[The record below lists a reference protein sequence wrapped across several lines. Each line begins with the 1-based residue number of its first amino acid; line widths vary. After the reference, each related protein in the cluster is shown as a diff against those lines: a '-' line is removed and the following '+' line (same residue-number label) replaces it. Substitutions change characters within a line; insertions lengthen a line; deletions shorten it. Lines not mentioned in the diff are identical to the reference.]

1 MVPAAILAAVLMVV
15 SCDKN
20 NSKPADT
27 TLQKIQAKWNLTSI
41 YSKYGS
47 EDTTYNGISGDYI
60 NFRTDGKVY
69 TNIANAKDTSLYSL
83 VNDTKLVIDS
93 DTATIKQLSSNL
105 FVLESKDLIVQ
116 DTLITTI
123 TLNK

>member
-60 NFRTDGKVY
+60 QLPHRWKSVHQYCKCKRHLSLFAGK
-69 TNIANAKDTSLYSL
+69 
-83 VNDTKLVIDS
+83 
-93 DTATIKQLSSNL
+93 
-105 FVLESKDLIVQ
+105 
-116 DTLITTI
+116 
-123 TLNK
+123 